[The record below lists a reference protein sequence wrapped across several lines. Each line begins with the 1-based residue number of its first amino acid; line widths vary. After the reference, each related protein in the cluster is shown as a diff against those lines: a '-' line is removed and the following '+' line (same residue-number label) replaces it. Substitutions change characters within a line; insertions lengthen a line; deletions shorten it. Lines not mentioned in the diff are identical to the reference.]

1 MSDRQPFP
9 RDAFDVS
16 DASEA
21 GAAPGARRV
30 RPGLAAKMGLAVGG
44 AAAAL
49 GLALGLAFDL
59 GRPGL
64 ALVFGLALVSGLA
77 LGAVAY
83 GVARR
88 MLAARLALAAATL
101 EQIRRHRFD
110 DLAATRRPAGDELDR
125 LLGEVYRT
133 GQALEKDLCAFK
145 KVENYRR
152 EFLGNVSHELKTP
165 IFSIRGFAE
174 TLLDGALDD
183 ADVNRSFV
191 EKILRNAGRLS
202 NLAAD
207 LAEISRIET
216 GELKMEHAPFDLRR
230 VVRDVVELLEPIAEE
245 QGISLRYRAPETLP
259 PVMGDGSRIRQ
270 VLINLA
276 ENGIKY
282 NERGGS
288 VEIVARPLASGEVK
302 VSVVD
307 NGIGLAPEHL
317 PRLTERFYRVDK
329 SRSRAQGGT
338 GLGLAI
344 VKHILGAHDR
354 ALMVESSPGRGSTF
368 GFTLPTAEADAS

>member
-1 MSDRQPFP
+1 MGDTQFP
-9 RDAFDVS
+9 SRNRLDAA
-16 DASEA
+16 ASEA
-21 GAAPGARRV
+21 NAASPARVRRV
-30 RPGLAAKMGLAVGG
+30 KMGLAMKMGLIVGG

-49 GLALGLAFDL
+49 RLALGLAFGL

-64 ALVFGLALVSGLA
+64 ALVFGAAV
-77 LGAVAY
+77 GAVAY

-88 MLAARLALAAATL
+88 MLAARLAPAAATL
-101 EQIRRHRFD
+101 ERIRHHRFD
-110 DLAATRRPAGDELDR
+110 DLAAPPRPDGDELDR
-125 LLGEVYRT
+125 LLLEVYRT
-133 GQALEKDLCAFK
+133 GQALEKDLSAFK

-174 TLLDGALDD
+174 TLLEGALDD
-183 ADVNRSFV
+183 AAVNRSFV
-191 EKILRNAGRLS
+191 EKILRNADRLS

-216 GELKMEHAPFDLRR
+216 GELKMSHEPFDLRR
-230 VVRDVVELLEPIAEE
+230 VVRDVVDLLEPIAEE
-245 QGISLRYRAPETLP
+245 QGITLRHRMPEALP

-282 NERGGS
+282 NDPGGS

-354 ALMVESSPGRGSTF
+354 TLMVESSPGRGSTF
-368 GFTLPTAEADAS
+368 GFTLPTAPADAS